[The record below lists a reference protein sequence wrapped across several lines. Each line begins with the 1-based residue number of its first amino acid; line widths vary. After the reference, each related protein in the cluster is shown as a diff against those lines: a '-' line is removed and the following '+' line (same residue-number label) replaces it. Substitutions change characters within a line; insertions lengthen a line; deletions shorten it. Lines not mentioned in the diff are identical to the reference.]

1 MYVKCNLNSSIIFWE
16 LRSIIRISSPMMM
29 LSSRGV
35 FRLRASLRD
44 VRIRAKD
51 QSCVRSKIQEKS
63 SLGIERYTPLL
74 IGASLLA
81 VHQLVFSG
89 DASANEALGMDGH
102 DFVPHEV
109 YRIAENEDFWAN
121 MARYGRFFFSV
132 IVGTVYTA
140 LKPLSQLLKRPVT
153 AAVIIGVAV
162 LIYFFVSTTLQA
174 MLGLSDFDYSLY

>member
-1 MYVKCNLNSSIIFWE
+1 
-16 LRSIIRISSPMMM
+16 MMI
-29 LSSRGV
+29 LSSCSV
-35 FRLRASLRD
+35 FRLRASLKD

-51 QSCVRSKIQEKS
+51 MPCLRSKHPEKS
-63 SLGIERYTPLL
+63 SHGVEPYTPLL

-89 DASANEALGMDGH
+89 DASAKEALGMDGH
-102 DFVPHEV
+102 DYVPHEV
-109 YRIAENEDFWAN
+109 FRVAENEDFWAN

-162 LIYFFVSTTLQA
+162 LIYFFVSSTLQG
-174 MLGLSDFDYSLY
+174 MLGLSDFDYSL